1 MERWHRYLTVL
12 LLVGAFLLAAC
23 GATTPATTMP
33 DVDGSDQEAMG
44 VLQFRANGED
54 FVREGF
60 VTADGWSLTFDHV
73 YVSMADMTAY
83 QSDPPFDADRDAQ
96 PQATVQVTLEGTY
109 TVDLAEGDEQ
119 AEPIFIGEI
128 LAPAGQYNALS
139 WQMVNMSTND
149 AGAAALVLQGV
160 AEKDAESLD
169 FSIRLADDH
178 TYVCGDF
185 VGDERKG
192 ILRAGETADLEAT
205 FHFDHLFGDAEA
217 DPDDEIN
224 QGAIGFEPFARLAQD
239 GMVDMDM
246 AALEAGL
253 VPEDYVKL
261 AGIHLAHVD
270 EGHCRVEALKR

>member
-1 MERWHRYLTVL
+1 MKRWHLCLTV

-23 GATTPATTMP
+23 GAITPATTVP
-33 DVDGSDQEAMG
+33 DGDATDREAMG

-54 FVREGF
+54 FVRKGF

-128 LAPAGQYNALS
+128 MAPAGHYNALS
-139 WQMVNMSTND
+139 WKMVNMPTNG

-160 AEKDAESLD
+160 AEKDAVSLD
-169 FSIRLADDH
+169 FIIRIADDR

-192 ILRAGETADLEAT
+192 ILLAGETADLEAT
-205 FHFDHLFGDAEA
+205 FHFDHLFGDGEA

-224 QGAIGFEPFARLAQD
+224 QGAVGFEPFARLARN
-239 GMVDMDM
+239 GMVDVDM

-253 VPEDYVKL
+253 APEDYAKL
-261 AGIHLAHVD
+261 VGMHLAHVG